1 MPNVTMLV
9 FPVAEPPPV
18 FDDVNARVGPTA
30 FNDGSDVNSKV
41 LVRICTLLI
50 GPKPVILAYDNA
62 STILVAE
69 FSPVGITVAGKP

>member
-9 FPVAEPPPV
+9 LPVAEPPLV
-18 FDDVNARVGPTA
+18 FDDENATVGPTA
-30 FNDGSDVNSKV
+30 FNVGNDENSNV
-41 LVRICTLLI
+41 LDRTMTLLI
-50 GPKPVILAYDNA
+50 GPKPVILAYDKA